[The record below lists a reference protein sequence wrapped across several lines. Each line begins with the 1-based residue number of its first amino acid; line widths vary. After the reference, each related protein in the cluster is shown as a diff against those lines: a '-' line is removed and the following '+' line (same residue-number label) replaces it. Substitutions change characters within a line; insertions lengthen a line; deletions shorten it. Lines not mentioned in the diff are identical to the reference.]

1 MRTVL
6 LEGDPEACGHVHGT
20 LLKQE
25 IHELVGLFRRRLLYR
40 RGRTRGLLFE
50 GLGRLL
56 AWQLA
61 RHSDP
66 NWRQELASLA
76 RGAQIDQGL
85 LLLLN
90 CFDDVI
96 NQVRLL
102 DRAFGGLGCSAFALL
117 PVRGGHGGPGTDQ
130 HLLHGRNLDYYFP
143 SGYLADGGEV
153 AATLRRY
160 TTLFCY
166 RPAGAIP
173 FVSLA
178 WPGYAGV
185 VTGMS
190 AAGISLS
197 SNTSYARRADPFA
210 PPTGSVYRR
219 VLETAGGLKD
229 AADRLLSTPAA
240 MGQIVL
246 VASGREN
253 DAALFELTPRR
264 KVHLVPQGGVLLA
277 TNHFADPELRA
288 AQAPLVPAN
297 SYVRLGRL
305 AALLPT
311 CRDEAGA
318 LRVLADAE
326 SPDPVDPHGPLCNVG
341 TAQSVLFA
349 PAELRLWARAEPT
362 ASFEEIDAARLL
374 SVARPMAEPS

>member
-6 LEGDPEACGHVHGT
+6 LEGDAETRGHRHGS
-20 LLKQE
+20 LLGAE
-25 IHELVGLFRRRLLYR
+25 IRELVGLFRRRLLYR
-40 RGRTRGLLFE
+40 RGRARGLVFE

-61 RHSDP
+61 RHSQP
-66 NWRQELASLA
+66 EWRRELASLA
-76 RGAQIDQGL
+76 RAARVDRGL

-102 DRAFGGLGCSAFALL
+102 DRVFGGAGCSAFALL
-117 PVRGGHGGPGTDQ
+117 ARDGSPTVPR
-130 HLLHGRNLDYYFP
+130 LLHGRNLDYYFP

-166 RPAGAIP
+166 RPAGATP

-178 WPGYAGV
+178 WPGYVGV

-197 SNTSYARRADPFA
+197 SNTAYTRRADPFA
-210 PPTGSVYRR
+210 PPTGALYRR
-219 VLETAGGLKD
+219 VLETAGSL
-229 AADRLLSTPAA
+229 AEATERLLPARAA

-264 KVHLVPQGGVLLA
+264 KVLHKPQRGLLMA
-277 TNHFADPELRA
+277 TNHFADPELAA
-288 AQAPLVPAN
+288 AQAPLVPGN
-297 SYVRLGRL
+297 SRVRLERL
-305 AALLPT
+305 ARLLPA
-311 CRDEAGA
+311 CHQERDA
-318 LRVLADAE
+318 LDLLSDTQT
-326 SPDPVDPHGPLCNVG
+326 PDPSDPHNPLCNLG
-341 TAQSVLFA
+341 TAQSVLFS
-349 PAELRLWARAEPT
+349 PADLHLWARSDPAAP
-362 ASFEEIDAARLL
+362 FEEVDAAPLL
-374 SVARPMAEPS
+374 GVTAAAGHGRGP